1 VGIEEFLLPPWLHPK
16 AYGVERGHH
25 KPPIVVINNNAPRE
39 RHPQFTSLNFQPRLH
54 KFPIRPSVLPASR
67 HVRFRKRSTPPI
79 DDDIIAE
86 AREHQEA
93 RDGHDTSL
101 LS

>member
-1 VGIEEFLLPPWLHPK
+1 MPTRTPTADHDIIE
-16 AYGVERGHH
+16 AV
-25 KPPIVVINNNAPRE
+25 RE
-39 RHPQFTSLNFQPRLH
+39 
-54 KFPIRPSVLPASR
+54 
-67 HVRFRKRSTPPI
+67 
-79 DDDIIAE
+79 DDIESIIAE